1 MAELLA
7 IPAFNCWIRLYVVPS
22 HLILEPGEKVLSALV
37 AAPEHVSQHAYE
49 KRGHEK
55 LPRVW
60 IVQVLRAQEQLC
72 RARRLDNALERD
84 DKGQPLRRIVAVPKL
99 VDRAG

>member
-37 AAPEHVSQHAYE
+37 AAPTVDHADLVCHGGNQS
-49 KRGHEK
+49 RGRSRC
-55 LPRVW
+55 LLRCLYV
-60 IVQVLRAQEQLC
+60 VLVCICCLS
-72 RARRLDNALERD
+72 D
-84 DKGQPLRRIVAVPKL
+84 GI
-99 VDRAG
+99 